1 MFEVAGSISIS
12 KVIQS
17 DGGLG
22 YDEIGVI
29 GLNFEEV
36 AGPIA

>member
-1 MFEVAGSISIS
+1 MFEVAGSISTS
-12 KVIQS
+12 KAHQS
-17 DGGLG
+17 NGGLG
-22 YDEIGVI
+22 YDESGVI